1 MMNEFLLDMMS
12 QIDSEL
18 IERAEKPVRPSK
30 KPILRIALI
39 AAALALVIV
48 LGVAGAGFA
57 GMAASVEYE
66 KYVQQN
72 YPEYDGTVLHL
83 AQIFLTEDQNVVSSL
98 LDEQTKQ
105 TLGSL
110 FEVLRGGSG
119 TPTPTPDDQTEDT
132 ENGSEGEGQ
141 GDPDPEDTTQDEQT
155 TQQDTQPP
163 DEDPGIFVH
172 SSYDSLSMVAG
183 EQETDVFTA
192 DTLAQWRKTVD
203 VDDPAVTHLKFR
215 GWLAFKQNTP
225 GTYGYSIDDQEP
237 IFDKAFS
244 KEPEDMVH
252 VVSSYMGGKS
262 CSRMEILI
270 PLENLDPGEHKVKIC
285 VRSVNGYESNLMIFT
300 VVIYEHV
307 KETQRD
313 EPPEQG
319 WSEGLEFTV
328 EERDGETVCTLVSIG
343 TCKDTELYIPP
354 TYQGYPVVEIAN
366 YAFFLN
372 TKIESVI
379 MPSTITAVG
388 MYAFSGNVKLRYVE
402 LSENLVTLENGVF
415 EECGVLEEITLPR
428 GITYVAP
435 GLFQG
440 CSALHSVTFM
450 GEVDWIGDNAFY
462 ACFALTEL
470 ILPDT
475 VQTLEG
481 AVLQESGITH
491 FTVPAALTNL
501 PLYTFYRCQNLQTVT
516 LHAGVTDIGY
526 DALGDCISLK
536 AIYYYGTPEEWE
548 AIRMTNDNRALLTPY
563 VVYVEQSE

>member
-1 MMNEFLLDMMS
+1 
-12 QIDSEL
+12 
-18 IERAEKPVRPSK
+18 
-30 KPILRIALI
+30 
-39 AAALALVIV
+39 
-48 LGVAGAGFA
+48 
-57 GMAASVEYE
+57 
-66 KYVQQN
+66 VQQN

-83 AQIFLTEDQNVVSSL
+83 AQIFLTEDANIVSDL

-105 TLGSL
+105 TLSG
-110 FEVLRGGSG
+110 FFDVLRGGSG
-119 TPTPTPDDQTEDT
+119 TPIPDGETEDAET
-132 ENGSEGEGQ
+132 GSEPGERE
-141 GDPDPEDTTQDEQT
+141 DPDPEDTTQGGQT
-155 TQQDTQPP
+155 WEEETDPPTEDT
-163 DEDPGIFVH
+163 GIFVH
-172 SSYDSLSMVAG
+172 SSYDSLSMIAG

-192 DTLAQWRKTVD
+192 ETLSKWRNTVD

-215 GWLAFKQNTP
+215 GWLAFKQSTP
-225 GTYGYSIDDQEP
+225 GIYGYSIDDAEP

-262 CSRMEILI
+262 CSRMEIMI
-270 PLENLDPGEHKVKIC
+270 PLENLAPGEHKVKIC

-366 YAFFLN
+366 DAFSLN

-379 MPSTITAVG
+379 MPSTVTAVG

-415 EECGVLEEITLPR
+415 EECGVLEGITLPH

-440 CSALHSVTFM
+440 CSSLRSVTFL

-475 VQTLEG
+475 VETLG
-481 AVLQESGITH
+481 GGVLQESGITH
-491 FTVPAALTNL
+491 FTVPAGTTDV
-501 PLYTFYRCQNLQTVT
+501 PLYTFYRCQHLQTVT

-526 DALGDCISLK
+526 DALGDCISLE
-536 AIYYYGTPEEWE
+536 AIYFHGTPEQWE
-548 AIRMTNDNRALLTPY
+548 AIRMTNDNRALLTPL
-563 VVYVEQSE
+563 VVYVAQPE